1 MQGLVGG
8 SHLRLWTCYPGTK
21 SRKLH
26 HPGDYGHVSPG
37 TGSGRM
43 HMIETGYVTPNTVP
57 ERGHPGLKTCDLRYR
72 IWEGVILETV
82 DM

>member
-1 MQGLVGG
+1 
-8 SHLRLWTCYPGTK
+8 
-21 SRKLH
+21 
-26 HPGDYGHVSPG
+26 
-37 TGSGRM
+37 M
-43 HMIETGYVTPNTVP
+43 HMVETGYVTPNTVP